1 MKPLRQAVIMTTD
14 RQMILEVLLFVVN
27 HKAAHDA
34 LRTHADVLAG
44 RSFDPVVVDITI
56 DAVDMSES
64 LKR

>member
-14 RQMILEVLLFVVN
+14 RQLNLEGRLFVPS

-34 LRTHADVLAG
+34 LRAHVDVLVL
-44 RSFDPVVVDITI
+44 RSFDPAVMDITI

-64 LKR
+64 II